1 MRPDKGIQHTELGGD
16 PHKHTRCIGVPIKLN
31 TTNYPIETPHT
42 RYATADARQMPKNPQ
57 PLPWT
62 VREWDRVKCS
72 SAGLGRSGGP
82 GLVALSTRILYG
94 AVNAQYKTDILV
106 GSTLTFQNDNSSPI
120 FELHTLLSWFEF
132 DFSEKMND
140 PLSERGTLFLNSKLF

>member
-1 MRPDKGIQHTELGGD
+1 MRPDKVIQHTELGGD
-16 PHKHTRCIGVPIKLN
+16 PHKHIRCIGVPIKLN

-42 RYATADARQMPKNPQ
+42 RHATADARQMPKNPQ

-94 AVNAQYKTDILV
+94 AVNTQYKTVILV
-106 GSTLTFQNDNSSPI
+106 GSNLTFSKWQQLAYI
-120 FELHTLLSWFEF
+120 RITHIAILIYI
-132 DFSEKMND
+132 
-140 PLSERGTLFLNSKLF
+140 NSKFFRKDEWSFIRTQNFILEQ